1 MPVIYF
7 ILPLI
12 FNYLKGRE
20 MRHSSHLLDPSYV
33 RPGLGLDKSWAETN
47 AIQEPNGLGRHC
59 RTPRS
64 A

>member
-33 RPGLGLDKSWAETN
+33 RPGLGLDKS
-47 AIQEPNGLGRHC
+47 
-59 RTPRS
+59 
-64 A
+64 